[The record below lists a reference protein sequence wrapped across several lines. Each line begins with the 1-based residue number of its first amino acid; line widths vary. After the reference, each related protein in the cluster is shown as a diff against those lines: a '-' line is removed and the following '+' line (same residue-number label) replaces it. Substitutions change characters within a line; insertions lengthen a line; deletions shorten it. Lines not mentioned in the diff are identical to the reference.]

1 MSRSSVAWLAVALAL
16 APVADAGAA
25 CCRLVRVDAE
35 TAASPVRACENDGSD
50 ACAAILFTGSL
61 AVGESQDVCAAGD
74 TIVYQEWDPALGAFA
89 QPVTAVC
96 AGGDVEI

>member
-1 MSRSSVAWLAVALAL
+1 MSRSSAVWVAIALVLAC
-16 APVADAGAA
+16 VADSGAA

-50 ACAAILFTGSL
+50 ACGSVLFSGTL
-61 AVGESQDVCAAGD
+61 AVGESQEVCAAGD
-74 TIVYQEWDPALGAFA
+74 TIVYQEWDPALGTFA

>member
-1 MSRSSVAWLAVALAL
+1 MSSSSVARLVVVLFLAST
-16 APVADAGAA
+16 ADARAA
-25 CCRLVRVDAE
+25 CCRLVRTDAE

-50 ACAAILFTGSL
+50 ACGAILFTGSL
-61 AVGESQDVCAAGD
+61 AVGESQELCAAGD
-74 TIVYQEWDPALGAFA
+74 TVVYQEWDPALGAFA